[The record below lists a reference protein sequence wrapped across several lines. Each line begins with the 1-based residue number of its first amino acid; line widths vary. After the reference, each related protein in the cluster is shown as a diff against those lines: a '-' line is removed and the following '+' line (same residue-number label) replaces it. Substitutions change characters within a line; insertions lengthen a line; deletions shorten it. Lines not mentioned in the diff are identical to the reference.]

1 MNKTNLLTGTLLAA
15 LMFSS
20 SVLAELPSWYPRQ
33 FDAVGFVDML
43 SGSSIFIDD
52 RSYILS
58 PTVKFATPDSKEA
71 DLNQLKIRDLIGFNI
86 ITINSRR
93 LVDRIWLIPKDDPS
107 YRPIQ

>member
-1 MNKTNLLTGTLLAA
+1 MNKTNILTGTLLAA

-20 SVLAELPSWYPRQ
+20 SVLAELPSWYPSQ
-33 FDAVGFVDML
+33 FNATGVVFVL
-43 SGSSIFIDD
+43 SGRSINIDD
-52 RSYILS
+52 RPYILS

-71 DLNQLKIRDLIGFNI
+71 DLSQLKLRDFVGFNI
-86 ITINSRR
+86 ITINNRR